1 MRHYIEAGVIFCSM
15 SEAIKEYPDLVRE
28 HLGSVVPVGD
38 NYFTALN
45 AAVFSDGSFCY
56 IPKGGVGGATLT
68 PSLKKHHPVFQN
80 FNLNGDKLA
89 LSFNLLFNLET
100 CLCVCC

>member
-1 MRHYIEAGVIFCSM
+1 MLFQLEPLFCLSTLLRHYVEAGVIFCSM

-28 HLGSVVPVGD
+28 HLGSFVPVGD

-56 IPKGGVGGATLT
+56 IPKGGVGGAR
-68 PSLKKHHPVFQN
+68 
-80 FNLNGDKLA
+80 
-89 LSFNLLFNLET
+89 NLEPQ
-100 CLCVCC
+100 L